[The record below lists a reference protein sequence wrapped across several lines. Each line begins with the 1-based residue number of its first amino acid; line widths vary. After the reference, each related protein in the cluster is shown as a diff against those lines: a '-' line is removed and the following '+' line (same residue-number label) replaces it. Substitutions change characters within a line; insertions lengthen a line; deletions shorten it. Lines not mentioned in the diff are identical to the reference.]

1 MTGMARQAEASVYR
15 TLMRWLLAPLL
26 VVVLLDAAVG
36 YWTAQRSADLAHDRS
51 LLELAREVALHVH
64 PDPQGARLALS
75 PGAERLLLWDAED
88 RIAYKVSLPDGRVL
102 GGDASL
108 PAPPPQS
115 PAGARPRYYR
125 DTLAGEPVRVVA
137 AWLPGGEDPQAAPVL
152 VQVAE
157 TRHQRDALVRDILAQ
172 AIVPQL
178 LLVVLVQV
186 AVWLGVRQGLAPL
199 THLREAVRRRSHR
212 DLQPLDQAQV
222 PQEVLP
228 LVDSVNDLM
237 QRLGQALEAR
247 NRFIADA
254 AHQLKT
260 PVSGLKA
267 QIELA
272 LRESDP
278 QRLQRSMAQLY
289 VGVDRLSRLV
299 RQLLSLA
306 RNEPDAAESLR
317 LQPVDLAALALE
329 VSMEW
334 VPQALRRQIDLGL
347 DERPGPVMIQ
357 ADVERLRE
365 LLNNLIDNA
374 VRYSRE
380 GGRVTVSALRAP
392 DGQGCL
398 SVSDDGPHIPPEE
411 RSRIFERFHRLLG
424 TQADGSGLGLAIVS
438 EIAALHGARITLD
451 EDADGVGNTFRVWFP
466 AT

>member
-1 MTGMARQAEASVYR
+1 MARAAETSVYR
-15 TLMRWLLAPLL
+15 TLLRWLLVPLL
-26 VVVLLDAAVG
+26 GLLLLDAGVG

-51 LLELAREVALHVH
+51 LHELAREVALHVH
-64 PDPQGARLALS
+64 PGPQGPQLVLS
-75 PGAERLLLWDAED
+75 PEAERLLLWDAED
-88 RIAYKVSLPDGRVL
+88 RIAYRVSTPEGHML

-108 PAPPPQS
+108 SAPQPLP
-115 PAGARPRYYR
+115 PAGGRPRYYR

-137 AWLPGGEDPQAAPVL
+137 AWLPAGEDPRAAPVL

-157 TRHQRDALVRDILAQ
+157 TRHQRDAMVRDILAQ
-172 AIVPQL
+172 TILPQL
-178 LLVVLVQV
+178 LLIAGVLV
-186 AVWLGVRQGLAPL
+186 AVWWGVRQGLGPL
-199 THLREAVRRRSHR
+199 THLREALMQRSHR
-212 DLQPLDQAQV
+212 DLQPLAREQV

-228 LVDSVNDLM
+228 LVESVNDLM

-260 PVSGLKA
+260 PV
-267 QIELA
+267 IELA

-334 VPQALRRQIDLGL
+334 VPQALRREIDLGL
-347 DERPGPVMIQ
+347 DESPGPVMIQ
-357 ADVERLRE
+357 ADIERLRE
-365 LLNNLIDNA
+365 LINNLIDNA
-374 VRYSRE
+374 VRYSCE
-380 GGRVTVSALRAP
+380 GGRVTVSAIRAP
-392 DGQGCL
+392 DGQACL

-424 TQADGSGLGLAIVS
+424 NQADGSGLGLAIVS

-451 EDADGVGNTFRVWFP
+451 EDTDGVGNTFRVWFP
-466 AT
+466 AG